1 MKIESKEFID
11 LSIYELYSIL
21 KLRQEV
27 FIVEQK
33 CNYLDCDDFDLNAI
47 HVSARKDLNLIGY
60 LRVIKPNIISENA
73 VLGRILVNIK
83 NRKNSIG
90 KKIILHSIKL
100 IEDEFPNTNIEM
112 SAQSYLIKY
121 YKKFGFETYGNE
133 YLEDNIPHIKM
144 IKKI

>member
-60 LRVIKPNIISENA
+60 LRVIKPNVISKNA

>member
-47 HVSARKDLNLIGY
+47 HISARKDLNLIGY
-60 LRVIKPNIISENA
+60 LRVIKPNIISKNA